1 MRKDHV
7 AVQTPDRR
15 RFTSVDDA
23 LLRLIPYHVFQGAP
37 PSPDEFSQGTVMTIL
52 DSPQVFYGIKVVVV
66 FNKSSVLCFEF
77 PVDEE
82 FEAAATQ
89 VLMRTQG
96 MVNKYRRLLMVEAE
110 VGAHAS

>member
-1 MRKDHV
+1 
-7 AVQTPDRR
+7 
-15 RFTSVDDA
+15 
-23 LLRLIPYHVFQGAP
+23 
-37 PSPDEFSQGTVMTIL
+37 MTIL

-110 VGAHAS
+110 VGARAS

>member
-7 AVQTPDRR
+7 AVQTLDRR

-110 VGAHAS
+110 VGARAS

>member
-7 AVQTPDRR
+7 AVQTPDRC

-52 DSPQVFYGIKVVVV
+52 DSPQVFYGIKVVV
-66 FNKSSVLCFEF
+66 FNISSVLCFEF

-110 VGAHAS
+110 VGACAS